1 MIQFITD
8 GSDSDETLQQVEA
21 ALAGGIR
28 WIQIRMKNA
37 SEEQIADVAVHAVQ
51 LCRKADAVIIVDDHV
66 ELVKK
71 CHLNGVHIGH
81 NDMNPESAR
90 AILGPDYI
98 IGFTVNNRE
107 DAMRAIHLPVDYI
120 GVGPLRHTVTKKN
133 LAPVLGIAGVSDILA
148 ITKATLPAV
157 VIGGVTSDDIPAL
170 YMTGAAG
177 VAVSGAIAHTS
188 DKIAAA
194 RQFVSTDLIYKDY
207 INNNII
213 TNHI

>member
-37 SEEQIADVAVHAVQ
+37 SEEQIADVAIHAVHI
-51 LCRKADAVIIVDDHV
+51 CRKANAVIIVDDHV
-66 ELVKK
+66 ELVKN
-71 CHLNGVHIGH
+71 CHFDGVHIGR

-98 IGFTVNNRE
+98 IGFTVNNCE
-107 DAMRAIHLPVDYI
+107 DAMLAIHLPIDYI
-120 GVGPLRHTVTKKN
+120 GVGPLRHTATKKN
-133 LAPVLGIAGVSDILA
+133 LAPVLGIAGVSDILT

-170 YMTGAAG
+170 YKTGAAG
-177 VAVSGAIAHTS
+177 VAVSGAIAHSS
-188 DKIAAA
+188 DMMAAS

-213 TNHI
+213 KNHI